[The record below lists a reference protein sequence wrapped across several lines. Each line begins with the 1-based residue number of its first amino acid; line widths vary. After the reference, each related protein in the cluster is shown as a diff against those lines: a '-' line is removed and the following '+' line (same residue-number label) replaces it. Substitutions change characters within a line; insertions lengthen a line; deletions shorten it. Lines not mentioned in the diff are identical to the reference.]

1 MMLVSV
7 RADTWLWAARFFK
20 SRAKA
25 KEAITAGKV
34 RINSSRFKPSKQL
47 KVKDELSIR
56 QGWDEKV
63 IIVKAVSDERR
74 SASIAEKLYA
84 ETQESI
90 EKGKVAALGRKAAGA
105 LISQNNPNKRERR
118 LLHKFRQRNLH

>member
-47 KVKDELSIR
+47 KVKDELNIR
-56 QGWDEKV
+56 QGWDDKV
-63 IIVKAVSDERR
+63 IIVKALSDERR

-90 EKGKVAALGRKAAGA
+90 EKRKVAALGRKAAGA

>member
-90 EKGKVAALGRKAAGA
+90 EKREVAALGRKAAGA

-118 LLHKFRQRNLH
+118 LLNKFRQRNLH

>member
-90 EKGKVAALGRKAAGA
+90 EKRKVAALGRKAAGA

>member
-1 MMLVSV
+1 MLVSV

-63 IIVKAVSDERR
+63 IIVKALSDERR
-74 SASIAEKLYA
+74 SASIAEELYE

-90 EKGKVAALGRKAAGA
+90 EKRKVAALGRKAAGV

>member
-1 MMLVSV
+1 MMLVTV

-34 RINSSRFKPSKQL
+34 RINSSRCKPSKQL
-47 KVKDELSIR
+47 KVKDELSVR

-63 IIVKAVSDERR
+63 IIVKALSDERR
-74 SASIAEKLYA
+74 SASIAEELYE

-90 EKGKVAALGRKAAGA
+90 EKRKVAALGRKAAGA